1 MEKPYNVNMTDF
13 ADIPK
18 KTISFLL
25 FVFLCVLIGA
35 CGKGAT
41 LPQQNEG
48 ENISSDAGLAA
59 LPFSLSED
67 KRKTVLNAATNEWF
81 ATAAKCVP
89 CHQNIKGSSG
99 IEFDPGERWRASLMA
114 NSARDP
120 YFRASLGF
128 ELEQSPQYG
137 VVIEEKCATCHTPM
151 ARYSALA
158 KGQSI
163 SLARDQ
169 SVYNSQ
175 HPHHL
180 LAMDGVSCTVCHQI
194 PALSDADARDSG
206 DLAIDL
212 ITPYGT
218 RPLYGPFPM
227 SRQSV
232 SIMAGASGYEPV
244 ESAHVRQSALCATC
258 HELYLHYLQVDG
270 TLSQGEETFPEQ
282 TPFSEWLA
290 SEYADQRSCQDCHLT
305 RAEEALP
312 ISNITPKNRYLGI
325 SQHNFLGGNAY
336 MLSLLNNFADELGV
350 EADTRHFRH
359 VIAETLGFVTSRTAT
374 LDILNPQIQND
385 ILTFELSVS
394 NLSGHKFPTGFPS
407 RRVWLHIVVTD
418 AQGKLIFESGGY
430 DDQGRILENDND
442 LDPSGFEP
450 HYERITSPQEV
461 QLYESIMHDVQQ
473 EVTTVQLH
481 AAGYLK
487 DNRLLP
493 LGFDKANAPANV
505 AVVGDALNDRNFL
518 AGGDTLTVQIDVSQ
532 AKPPLLLRS
541 ELLYQ
546 TIGYRWAENVIASSS
561 PLATNF
567 ARYWQETPAIPL
579 LIAAQSLEIAQ

>member
-1 MEKPYNVNMTDF
+1 MTDF
-13 ADIPK
+13 ANIPEK
-18 KTISFLL
+18 IASFLL
-25 FVFLCVLIGA
+25 FVWLCVLMGA
-35 CGKGAT
+35 CGQGTAQ
-41 LPQQNEG
+41 PQPGEV
-48 ENISSDAGLAA
+48 ENISSDPQLAA

-67 KRKTVLNAATNEWF
+67 KRKTVLSAATNEWF
-81 ATAAKCVP
+81 ATAAPCVP

-99 IEFDPGERWRASLMA
+99 IEFDPSERWRASLMA

-128 ELEQSPQYG
+128 ELEMSPQYG
-137 VVIEEKCATCHTPM
+137 VEIEEKCATCHTPM

-158 KGQSI
+158 KGQAI
-163 SLARDQ
+163 SLTTDQ
-169 SVYNSQ
+169 GIYHSQ
-175 HPHHL
+175 HPDHL

-194 PALSDADARDSG
+194 PPLSETNIRDSG

-212 ITPYGT
+212 TTPYGI

-232 SIMAGASGYEPV
+232 SMMAGALGYEPV
-244 ESAHVRQSALCATC
+244 ESEHVRQSSLCATC
-258 HELYLHYLQVDG
+258 HELSLHYLQADG
-270 TLSQGEETFPEQ
+270 ALSQGGETFPEQ
-282 TPFSEWLA
+282 TPYSEWLQ

-312 ISNITPKNRYLGI
+312 IANVTPQNRYVGI

-336 MLSLLNNFADELGV
+336 MLSLLNNFASELGV
-350 EADTRHFRH
+350 EADTRHFRQL
-359 VIAETLGFVTSRTAT
+359 IAETLDFVTLRTAT
-374 LDILNPQIQND
+374 LDILNPQIQNG
-385 ILTFELSVS
+385 ILAFELSVS

-430 DDQGRILENDND
+430 DNQGRILENDND
-442 LDPSGFEP
+442 LDPGRFEP

-461 QLYESIMHDVQQ
+461 QIYENIMHNVEQ

-493 LGFDKANAPANV
+493 LGFDKANAPAHI
-505 AVVGDALNDRNFL
+505 AVVGDALNDQTFV
-518 AGGDTLTVQIDVSQ
+518 AGGDTLTVQVDISQ
-532 AKPPLLLRS
+532 VEPPLQIRS

-546 TIGYRWAENVIASSS
+546 TIGYRWAENVFASSS
-561 PLATNF
+561 PLATYS

-579 LIAAQSLEIAQ
+579 LIAAQSLEIGQ